1 MKKALFV
8 SVAAAAL
15 AVTLAPVAQAD
26 VYDEFYAAV
35 DWLGKKYGALVY
47 VGAEPMEYG
56 TYAAT
61 QGDVILLNSGYIVNA
76 DMFHEAIAS
85 DIYSGFHRGANCTAP
100 QYVAAHEFAHALDN
114 LTGHTARSELLS
126 ALNSGLSGTVSRYA
140 LESPSEAIA
149 ESFAAVECD
158 TPTPAE
164 SAIYTMLVN

>member
-1 MKKALFV
+1 MKKTLIVGATV
-8 SVAAAAL
+8 VAL
-15 AVTLAPVAQAD
+15 AIVSAPVAQAD

-35 DWLGKKYGALVY
+35 DWLGKKYGVVVY

-61 QGDVILLNSGYIVNA
+61 QGNVIVLNGRYNANA
-76 DMFHEAIAS
+76 DMFNRAIAV
-85 DIYSGFHRGANCTAP
+85 DMYDGFHRGANCTAS

-114 LTGHTARSELLS
+114 LTGRTARAELLS
-126 ALNSGLSGTVSRYA
+126 ALNNGFGGEVSGYA
-140 LESPSEAIA
+140 LESPGEAIA

-164 SAIYTMLVN
+164 SAIYTMLVS